1 MEAFTF
7 STLELILLVVIG
19 VLLLIQTFYYTY
31 IYGRIY
37 AHNRAV
43 KREEVH
49 FTNEQPPLSV
59 ILSARNEAE
68 NLRQLLPLILE
79 QEYPQFEVIVI
90 NDGSTDET
98 DAVLSFFEERYP
110 HLYHSFSPSTARY
123 VSRKKLALTLG
134 IKASKYDWVLFTEPD
149 CRPVSNQWL
158 KLMARNFT
166 PHTQIVLGFS
176 GYDRGHGWLHKRIAF
191 DSLFSS
197 LRYLGFALLGKPF
210 MGIGRNMAYRK
221 ALFFA
226 QKGYSAHL
234 NLQRGD
240 DDLFINKVATRENTR
255 VETALEAT
263 VRAIPADSF
272 KEWRE
277 EKLSYMATSRY
288 FQGSQK
294 RLLGLETASRIL
306 FYLTSFGTAAFALV
320 HAHWLVAG
328 LALLLWFLR
337 LIPQAIIL
345 NKTATDMGDNRHY
358 YFSLPLFDLLL
369 PFQTLK
375 FKLYRLYRGKGDLMR
390 R

>member
-1 MEAFTF
+1 M
-7 STLELILLVVIG
+7 
-19 VLLLIQTFYYTY
+19 
-31 IYGRIY
+31 
-37 AHNRAV
+37 
-43 KREEVH
+43 
-49 FTNEQPPLSV
+49 
-59 ILSARNEAE
+59 
-68 NLRQLLPLILE
+68 
-79 QEYPQFEVIVI
+79 
-90 NDGSTDET
+90 
-98 DAVLSFFEERYP
+98 
-110 HLYHSFSPSTARY
+110 
-123 VSRKKLALTLG
+123 
-134 IKASKYDWVLFTEPD
+134 
-149 CRPVSNQWL
+149 
-158 KLMARNFT
+158 
-166 PHTQIVLGFS
+166 
-176 GYDRGHGWLHKRIAF
+176 
-191 DSLFSS
+191 
-197 LRYLGFALLGKPF
+197 
-210 MGIGRNMAYRK
+210 
-221 ALFFA
+221 
-226 QKGYSAHL
+226 
-234 NLQRGD
+234 
-240 DDLFINKVATRENTR
+240 
-255 VETALEAT
+255 ETALEAT